1 MEQRL
6 IDANKLE
13 ANMYHEA
20 FETDTDMQKWDSG
33 CWIRYKMFEN
43 QIEKMPTIDAVPVVR
58 CKDCKYLN
66 IINKAPLYA
75 YCGKSNYIFHLFEE
89 DTREHFCSW
98 GERREDGAD

>member
-1 MEQRL
+1 MRL
-6 IDANKLE
+6 IDANELMKLIPSE
-13 ANMYHEA
+13 EMASKYAVANA
-20 FETDTDMQKWDSG
+20 
-33 CWIRYKMFEN
+33 
-43 QIEKMPTIDAVPVVR
+43 PTIDAAEVVR

-98 GERREDGAD
+98 GERKENEMR

>member
-1 MEQRL
+1 MGRL

-43 QIEKMPTIDAVPVVR
+43 QIEKMPTVDAVEVVR
-58 CKDCKYLN
+58 CKDCKWW
-66 IINKAPLYA
+66 
-75 YCGKSNYIFHLFEE
+75 KSNYMW
-89 DTREHFCSW
+89 DGRERKVCIIEAYEPVRSGDHYCSM
-98 GERREDGAD
+98 GERREENGSENN

>member
-43 QIEKMPTIDAVPVVR
+43 QIEKMPTVDAVEVVR

-98 GERREDGAD
+98 GEKELEAM

>member
-1 MEQRL
+1 MEKRFV
-6 IDANKLE
+6 DANELMKLIPTE
-13 ANMYHEA
+13 EMVSKYAVANA
-20 FETDTDMQKWDSG
+20 
-33 CWIRYKMFEN
+33 
-43 QIEKMPTIDAVPVVR
+43 PTIDAVEVVR

-98 GERREDGAD
+98 GERREDE